1 MRSAA
6 DALMNPVHPSA
17 ADVHLAR
24 ASSSKLG
31 RLKGRGGA
39 VTVTVEGERESED
52 AIIPE
57 IAFQLLQMILEE
69 LALGHAVALAP
80 LEREV
85 STQTAA
91 DVLNVSRPHLIKLLE
106 SGKMPFK
113 KTGTHRRI
121 RLSDVLEFKA
131 RMDAD
136 ADAAYTALVRQAQE
150 LGMGY
155 E

>member
-1 MRSAA
+1 MA
-6 DALMNPVHPSA
+6 PVRPST

-24 ASSSKLG
+24 TSSSKLA
-31 RLKGRGGA
+31 RLKGRTGA
-39 VTVTVEGERESED
+39 VKVTVEGERESED
-52 AIIPE
+52 AVIPG
-57 IAFQLLQMILEE
+57 IAFELLQMILEE

-85 STQTAA
+85 STQSAA
-91 DVLNVSRPHLIKLLE
+91 DVLNVSRPYLIKLLE
-106 SGKMPFK
+106 SGKMPFRR
-113 KTGTHRRI
+113 TGTHRRI
-121 RLSDVLEFKA
+121 RLSDVLEYKA

-136 ADAAYTALVRQAQE
+136 ADAAFDELVQQAQE